1 MNSPSAAE
9 TVFLKFSCRKLEQMA
24 DRIGTCLNALAEE
37 QVWQRA
43 NEHSNAVGNLVLH
56 LAGNVRQW
64 LVSGVGQQPDLRQRD
79 AEFAARAG
87 QAKDDL
93 RQVLNQTIQE
103 AIVMLQA
110 LPAARL
116 TELVE
121 IQGFRLTAL
130 EAIYHVVEHFSGH
143 TFQIIMLTKAHCN
156 APLDFYGY
164 LSGPHENET
173 P

>member
-1 MNSPSAAE
+1 VNSPSAAE
-9 TVFLKFSCRKLEQMA
+9 TVFLDFSCRKLAQMT
-24 DRIGTCLNALAEE
+24 DRIGTCLDALAED
-37 QVWQRA
+37 QIWQRA

-64 LVSGVGQQPDLRQRD
+64 LISGVGQQPDFRQRD
-79 AEFAARAG
+79 TEFAARAG
-87 QAKDDL
+87 LAKDDL

-121 IQGFRLTAL
+121 IQGFRLTVL

-143 TFQIIMLTKAHCN
+143 TFQIILLTKAHRN
-156 APLDFYGY
+156 TPLDFYGY
-164 LSGPHENET
+164 LSGPHEDET